1 MDNKQV
7 EEKKRIE
14 GDMKSMLVK
23 QAWMKEEIDRLEI
36 DNDRLKKVVR
46 DGQS

>member
-1 MDNKQV
+1 
-7 EEKKRIE
+7 
-14 GDMKSMLVK
+14 MKSMLVK

-46 DGQS
+46 DG